1 MIFNPKGYILMQ
13 DPDYLALYQKY
24 YTRYIN
30 AGLSEEKAIIAAKYS
45 ASYALEMQASVRN

>member
-1 MIFNPKGYILMQ
+1 MQ
-13 DPDYLALYQKY
+13 DPDYQALYQKY